1 MMLVAGGMSKVG
13 GMKSFGVVGFFLYMG
28 IGALYFYPALKL
40 SQYASR
46 IAILRQTRSERD
58 LARALEEQ
66 RAFWAFCGI
75 MTVITLALYAFLL
88 FLVAVG
94 GMRSVF

>member
-13 GMKSFGVVGFFLYMG
+13 VMKSFGVVGFFLYMG
-28 IGALYFYPALKL
+28 MGALYFYPALKL

-66 RAFWAFCGI
+66 RAFWAFCGV
-75 MTVITLALYAFLL
+75 MTVITLALYVFIL
-88 FLVAVG
+88 FIGIGV
-94 GMRSVF
+94 GMRF